1 MAEITKADHQLSKKF
16 YFIKI
21 SYVLAEYESFSI
33 LCDVFFIKKGVESKC
48 NGLKVNAKKTKMIGS
63 ENARKVAVEGNFPC
77 VLCKKGVVSNLS
89 FTNFAGLGCIR
100 DVVLEV
106 N

>member
-1 MAEITKADHQLSKKF
+1 
-16 YFIKI
+16 
-21 SYVLAEYESFSI
+21 
-33 LCDVFFIKKGVESKC
+33 
-48 NGLKVNAKKTKMIGS
+48 MIGS

-77 VLCKKGVVSNLS
+77 VLCRKGVGSNLS